1 MSRLPVRRPSA
12 SVATEHAEQAALVR
26 WSELASHRHPELRLL
41 HAIPNGGNRN
51 IVTAKKL
58 KAEGVKPGVPDLCLP
73 VPIVQYAG
81 LYIELKRRKGGRLS
95 DEQTWW
101 IAELRRQGYRVEVC
115 RGWDKARAAI
125 ETYLGIRT

>member
-1 MSRLPVRRPSA
+1 MRYPS
-12 SVATEHAEQAALVR
+12 EREEQVNLIR
-26 WSELASHRHPELRLL
+26 WSTLLSKLHPELRLL
-41 HAIPNGGNRN
+41 HAIPNGGHRN

-58 KAEGVKPGVPDLCLP
+58 KAEGVSAGVPDLSLP
-73 VPIVQYAG
+73 VPRLDSHG
-81 LYIELKRRKGGRLS
+81 LYVELKRRKGGRLS